1 MSLLPREVR
10 PAIGMRSTTAK
21 RTRSQTPIQ
30 TDPTADQFYH
40 FNLTE
45 ITSPTGNAA
54 IAAASGKPA
63 YQLNEANSD
72 AAQANGA
79 VDPGT
84 TLNSFTISYDYD
96 HSHLEYWA
104 DQKYQNTNL
113 GVFEHYIPQQGLPR
127 IVTAVQL
134 PSIDGQ
140 TSGPSSTFQSASRVF
155 AIQRNS
161 AAQTAAPR
169 RLSAVQDTEGAWRV
183 YDCSTFGYVTQD
195 NLSQFLIPANGNQF
209 TGFARYMPALITC
222 GKWTVSY
229 PSTAPVFDTT
239 TATPGYT
246 ASGPQESYT
255 FQADAGSAVASITD
269 LNGNTQTFTYSTP
282 IQYAQTYTQFDGLQL
297 PDGTIA
303 TPGLNYY
310 SEPDAL
316 DRTDA
321 SSGKV
326 LSKSYAYTDPATFG
340 MRLLTGVLDEANCVT
355 GWKLDALGRT
365 VEKKVA
371 DGKGTYYDATYSYDG
386 GVPSFAKSVTEK
398 SGVQQVNDVTSAFS
412 PDSATGMTA
421 QVNAGYAAANLSYDN
436 NGNVTKAIDGDQN
449 ETDYTYDDQNRLV
462 RTDFPD
468 GTFDTYAYDT
478 AGNVTSMQDENGAT
492 TNFSYDYWD
501 RRVSVTRKVRGGSD
515 LTTSVTY
522 NTAGSILSETDARGN
537 TTKHLYDGFQRLTE
551 TDSPTVTTTDN
562 GAVTYKV
569 TYDYSGANSGPTG
582 LNPASFAPTDI
593 KDASGYHTKLV
604 YDGFYRKTQETRDI
618 GPGGNVA
625 NTFSTFTWDDV
636 GTLNSVAVRRT
647 DATGPVTLKESYS
660 YDGAH
665 RLLSTTKAD
674 NTSTSMAY
682 AQNGLNYQY
691 TDEAGYTTT
700 FTYDGLG
707 RITDTKG
714 PGVDGGN
721 PETSIVYDGNSN
733 VSTKK
738 IVRLSG
744 VTEQWDYGYD
754 SRNRQTLVTE
764 PSAYIYLTGDVRAS
778 IQTGYDGVGNATSIT
793 DPYGYVTTK
802 KYDDAFRLI
811 EVDAPSVSA
820 YASIG
825 GVAGVGVTKMAY
837 DANGNVLTTTDANSH
852 TTTNTYDE
860 INRMTGTVDAEGNK
874 VSFTYDAVNN
884 RTSVTDGK
892 NQKTSFGFDG
902 LRRMISQTDAA
913 GRSASH
919 NYNELV
925 ETKRTDSSGHPTV
938 YSYDQENRLK
948 EEKFSDAA
956 AGVADRV
963 YGYDSRG
970 NLTGVS
976 ETGPNSA
983 ARSFATCAYSYDNA
997 SRLTSETSN
1006 GVATSYGRD
1015 LAGNITQITYGS
1027 NLAGGPNRVVTQTFD
1042 NMNRLASMTD
1052 GGSVT
1057 SYQYDARGMQCFQ
1070 QLPNGD
1076 QEICSYDELGRL
1088 VEKTVT
1094 GVSDYVMGYD
1104 LVGNVAG
1111 VSETYASN
1119 PSLNRTVLNGYD
1131 KIYRLTSESVQG
1143 AGAVSTLYAY
1153 DAANNR
1159 TNKTVTSGLGSSAIN
1174 YVFGNALNQLTSSS
1188 DGASYQYDKE
1198 GNRTLRVQNGVT
1210 TSYTYDR
1217 ENRLLAVS
1225 IVDTNSGTTHNY
1237 GYDYDSRSRR
1247 VVRTQDGAETE
1258 VVFSGGVSA
1267 EEYVPAGKLWSLS
1280 AEYLRGNDMG
1290 GGVGGLLYSVRS
1302 GLASYTHANERGD
1315 VTSKTDQNGSIT
1327 YQSEYEAFGT
1337 RPLEIGSSADP
1348 QRANTKE
1355 EDPDGLLNEGMR
1367 YRDLATGTF
1376 ITRDPAGFVDGP
1388 NMYAYCV
1395 QNPWTKFDPDGL
1407 AAAITED
1414 QRRAMVLH
1422 SDEVAAGAL
1431 TVKDRADRYRAL
1443 GWESKANKLDVAAN
1457 ELTEKSDFLQLASEV
1472 LSTDKSKW
1480 RQAFAARF
1488 KESDPEFMQ
1497 KLAFFEGEFNDPWLA
1512 STMGEA
1518 IDEWEAGAEVWIQL
1532 NLFLIPGGSEAAGGG
1547 ATAQG
1552 AKGFTLNPWTRFITG
1567 TPTKSLPEAR
1577 FSFYRAARSDEFA
1590 RIGGFS
1596 RIGVENRAEYA
1607 AFLRA
1612 VRSASFRESGALQGG
1627 FAGIDTTTGQ
1637 RILAVSR
1644 GNVDSSFALN
1654 HELTHFARDF
1664 KRITPFEAE
1673 ASMQGIYRYRA
1684 WIEEVKTYRQQFFGP
1699 SK

>member
-1 MSLLPREVR
+1 M
-10 PAIGMRSTTAK
+10 
-21 RTRSQTPIQ
+21 
-30 TDPTADQFYH
+30 
-40 FNLTE
+40 
-45 ITSPTGNAA
+45 
-54 IAAASGKPA
+54 
-63 YQLNEANSD
+63 
-72 AAQANGA
+72 
-79 VDPGT
+79 
-84 TLNSFTISYDYD
+84 
-96 HSHLEYWA
+96 
-104 DQKYQNTNL
+104 
-113 GVFEHYIPQQGLPR
+113 
-127 IVTAVQL
+127 
-134 PSIDGQ
+134 
-140 TSGPSSTFQSASRVF
+140 
-155 AIQRNS
+155 
-161 AAQTAAPR
+161 
-169 RLSAVQDTEGAWRV
+169 
-183 YDCSTFGYVTQD
+183 
-195 NLSQFLIPANGNQF
+195 
-209 TGFARYMPALITC
+209 
-222 GKWTVSY
+222 
-229 PSTAPVFDTT
+229 
-239 TATPGYT
+239 
-246 ASGPQESYT
+246 
-255 FQADAGSAVASITD
+255 
-269 LNGNTQTFTYSTP
+269 
-282 IQYAQTYTQFDGLQL
+282 
-297 PDGTIA
+297 
-303 TPGLNYY
+303 
-310 SEPDAL
+310 
-316 DRTDA
+316 
-321 SSGKV
+321 
-326 LSKSYAYTDPATFG
+326 
-340 MRLLTGVLDEANCVT
+340 
-355 GWKLDALGRT
+355 
-365 VEKKVA
+365 
-371 DGKGTYYDATYSYDG
+371 
-386 GVPSFAKSVTEK
+386 
-398 SGVQQVNDVTSAFS
+398 
-412 PDSATGMTA
+412 
-421 QVNAGYAAANLSYDN
+421 
-436 NGNVTKAIDGDQN
+436 
-449 ETDYTYDDQNRLV
+449 
-462 RTDFPD
+462 
-468 GTFDTYAYDT
+468 
-478 AGNVTSMQDENGAT
+478 
-492 TNFSYDYWD
+492 
-501 RRVSVTRKVRGGSD
+501 
-515 LTTSVTY
+515 
-522 NTAGSILSETDARGN
+522 
-537 TTKHLYDGFQRLTE
+537 
-551 TDSPTVTTTDN
+551 
-562 GAVTYKV
+562 
-569 TYDYSGANSGPTG
+569 
-582 LNPASFAPTDI
+582 
-593 KDASGYHTKLV
+593 
-604 YDGFYRKTQETRDI
+604 
-618 GPGGNVA
+618 
-625 NTFSTFTWDDV
+625 
-636 GTLNSVAVRRT
+636 
-647 DATGPVTLKESYS
+647 
-660 YDGAH
+660 
-665 RLLSTTKAD
+665 
-674 NTSTSMAY
+674 
-682 AQNGLNYQY
+682 
-691 TDEAGYTTT
+691 
-700 FTYDGLG
+700 
-707 RITDTKG
+707 
-714 PGVDGGN
+714 
-721 PETSIVYDGNSN
+721 
-733 VSTKK
+733 
-738 IVRLSG
+738 
-744 VTEQWDYGYD
+744 
-754 SRNRQTLVTE
+754 TE

-778 IQTGYDGVGNATSIT
+778 IQTGYDGVGNVTSIT

-820 YASIG
+820 YANIG

-892 NQKTSFGFDG
+892 NQKTSFAFDG

-938 YSYDQENRLK
+938 YSYDQENRLL

-970 NLTGVS
+970 NLTSVS

-1057 SYQYDARGMQCFQ
+1057 SYQYDARGAQCFQ

-1302 GLASYTHANERGD
+1302 GLASYTHENGRGD

-1388 NMYAYCV
+1388 NLYAYVCRIRG
-1395 QNPWTKFDPDGL
+1395 P
-1407 AAAITED
+1407 
-1414 QRRAMVLH
+1414 
-1422 SDEVAAGAL
+1422 AL
-1431 TVKDRADRYRAL
+1431 IPKGFGMFGIPQHGV
-1443 GWESKANKLDVAAN
+1443 
-1457 ELTEKSDFLQLASEV
+1457 LAS
-1472 LSTDKSKW
+1472 LRDWT
-1480 RQAFAARF
+1480 
-1488 KESDPEFMQ
+1488 
-1497 KLAFFEGEFNDPWLA
+1497 A
-1512 STMGEA
+1512 S
-1518 IDEWEAGAEVWIQL
+1518 I
-1532 NLFLIPGGSEAAGGG
+1532 
-1547 ATAQG
+1547 
-1552 AKGFTLNPWTRFITG
+1552 R
-1567 TPTKSLPEAR
+1567 
-1577 FSFYRAARSDEFA
+1577 
-1590 RIGGFS
+1590 
-1596 RIGVENRAEYA
+1596 
-1607 AFLRA
+1607 
-1612 VRSASFRESGALQGG
+1612 
-1627 FAGIDTTTGQ
+1627 
-1637 RILAVSR
+1637 
-1644 GNVDSSFALN
+1644 
-1654 HELTHFARDF
+1654 
-1664 KRITPFEAE
+1664 
-1673 ASMQGIYRYRA
+1673 
-1684 WIEEVKTYRQQFFGP
+1684 
-1699 SK
+1699 